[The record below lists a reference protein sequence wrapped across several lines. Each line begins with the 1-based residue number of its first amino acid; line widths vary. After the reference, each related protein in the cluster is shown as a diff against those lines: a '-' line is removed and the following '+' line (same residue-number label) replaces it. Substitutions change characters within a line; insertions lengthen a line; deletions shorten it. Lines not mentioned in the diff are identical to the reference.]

1 MVREATSTEYLLA
14 RQTAEEYRCRGY
26 EVSQGAPL
34 DFMPGFNADLIAR
47 KGDET
52 KVIEVKSRTSLAA
65 IPELAELARIIDSKP
80 GWTFEL
86 LLVGEPEKLESPEG
100 TQSLDK
106 ESVLQRIEEAEEILD
121 AGQFSAAFVL
131 AWSAWEAA
139 ARALISEEGIT
150 DSAIVTSEHV
160 LEQAIHL
167 GVISRAEH
175 KHMSD
180 LRKVRNA
187 IVHGYRVDDFDDDLA
202 LNLIANVR
210 RLTGTVV

>member
-1 MVREATSTEYLLA
+1 MVREATSTEFLLA
-14 RQTAEEYRCRGY
+14 RQKAEEYRGKGY
-26 EVSQGAPL
+26 EVLVEAPL
-34 DFMPGFNADLIAR
+34 DFMPGFRADLIAR

-52 KVIEVKSRTSLAA
+52 RVIAVKSRSSLAA
-65 IPELAELARIIDSKP
+65 IPRLGELARIIDSKP

-86 LLVGEPEKLESPEG
+86 LLVGEPEKLESPDG
-100 TQSLDK
+100 TQSLDR
-106 ESVLQRIEEAEEILD
+106 ESVLQRIEEAEEILKL
-121 AGQFSAAFVL
+121 GQFSAAFVL

-139 ARALISEEGIT
+139 ARALISEEGIS

-175 KHMSD
+175 KRMSD

-187 IVHGYRVDDFDDDLA
+187 LVHGYRVDDFDDDLA
-202 LNLIANVR
+202 ADLIANVR
-210 RLTGTVV
+210 RMTAAAA